1 MLLALVVGLL
11 GLLSDGGG
19 GRGATGGAMATG
31 SQPAAAG
38 VQLDRGSWVQPRFG
52 LGGYFPEFIGA
63 KHAPYSLLAEA
74 NFSVAL
80 MGSDVS
86 ACKAAGLGCIS
97 LAGPPSTKGVDE
109 PALWGYNVGDEP
121 GPPPGHRSTGGTACQ
136 SDAPRRQTD
145 APPLLPHGQTV
156 ACVGTPQYSASCRR
170 VY

>member
-1 MLLALVVGLL
+1 
-11 GLLSDGGG
+11 
-19 GRGATGGAMATG
+19 MATG

-121 GPPPGHRSTGGTACQ
+121 GPPPRAST
-136 SDAPRRQTD
+136 
-145 APPLLPHGQTV
+145 
-156 ACVGTPQYSASCRR
+156 RR
-170 VY
+170 VPGVVKKRSRRARMTGWSSAATTSSVAWCCGRRPCP